1 MTALDVWR
9 LCGKPVNGFRPM
21 SGCTCNERDPS
32 PWLVTEALNRLSR
45 HDQDEKEAPGD
56 DRSPRTVPGGRDRG

>member
-9 LCGKPVNGFRPM
+9 LCGKPVNGARPM

-32 PWLVTEALNRLSR
+32 PWLAAEALNRLN
-45 HDQDEKEAPGD
+45 HHYDEKEAPGAN
-56 DRSPRTVPGGRDRG
+56 RSPRPASGPRDDR